1 MKSPV
6 RAARSRSG
14 RTAGRTGPA
23 SQELFSKEKYNVAID
38 KVAVL
43 GCGLMG
49 SGIAQVCAQ
58 AGREV
63 TVIEVAEEFLNKGL
77 GAIKKQLDKA
87 VEKGKMDSQSRDA
100 LLGRLHGSTR
110 LEDAAGAD
118 LVVEAIIEN
127 MDEKH
132 KTY

>member
-63 TVIEVAEEFLNKGL
+63 TVIEVAEEYLNRGL
-77 GAIKKQLDKA
+77 GGIEKQLARMVD
-87 VEKGKMDSQSRDA
+87 KGKLTTAVRDDV
-100 LLGRLHGSTR
+100 LSKLHRSTR
-110 LEDAAGAD
+110 LED
-118 LVVEAIIEN
+118 EAR
-127 MDEKH
+127 MRLSDGSVH
-132 KTY
+132 SH